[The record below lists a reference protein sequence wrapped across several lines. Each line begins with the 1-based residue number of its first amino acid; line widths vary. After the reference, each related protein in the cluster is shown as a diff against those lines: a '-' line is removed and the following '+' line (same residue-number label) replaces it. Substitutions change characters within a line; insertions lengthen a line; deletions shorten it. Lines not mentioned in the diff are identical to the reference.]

1 MQVGS
6 AEKKLLN
13 SPRVENISV
22 KRVLEFRDD
31 LDEAVEAHLSIIIII
46 KS

>member
-31 LDEAVEAHLSIIIII
+31 LDEAVEAHLSIII